1 MCSWSCGQ
9 KDPDDVVDLP
19 LISTSLVLL
28 PGDMMPPSHRDHEKA
43 VRARQSYIYFVIC
56 LTVTATLVIIIII
69 IVTYIS
75 ISSII
80 HTSSV
85 GRRCL
90 SLSSLCEK

>member
-28 PGDMMPPSHRDHEKA
+28 PGDMMPPSHCDHEKA
-43 VRARQSYIYFVIC
+43 VRARQSYIYFVIY
-56 LTVTATLVIIIII
+56 LTVTATLVIIII
-69 IVTYIS
+69 TYIS

-90 SLSSLCEK
+90 SLSNSVRK